1 MIPAGSFREVAM
13 RLPLSIAVALLAAMP
28 AASALTIQ
36 TNTSSSVDGP
46 RVADPDDVRQ
56 NLRDQPTNDGGYT
69 TKIGGTTLHFG
80 ISQPNGGASGG
91 NNWFLD
97 SPASRTVPSQA
108 R

>member
-1 MIPAGSFREVAM
+1 M
-13 RLPLSIAVALLAAMP
+13 RLLLSIAIALLAAMP
-28 AASALTIQ
+28 AASALTLQ
-36 TNTSSSVDGP
+36 TNTSPADDGS
-46 RVADPDDVRQ
+46 RVTDPDDVRQ
-56 NLRDQPTNDGGYT
+56 NLQSQPTNDGGYT

-80 ISQPNGGASGG
+80 VSQPDGGASAG

>member
-1 MIPAGSFREVAM
+1 M
-13 RLPLSIAVALLAAMP
+13 RLCLSVAAAIAFLAAAP
-28 AASALTIQ
+28 VASALTLQ
-36 TNTSSSVDGP
+36 TNSPSATDDP

-56 NLRDQPTNDGGYT
+56 NLRNQPTNDGGYT
-69 TKIGGTTLHFG
+69 TKLGGATLHFG
-80 ISQPNGGASGG
+80 ISHPNGGASGG